1 MVRTGYILRI
11 PRPAQFEIAVDRP
24 SALAVDAEVQR
35 SSRVVWCTSAER
47 SAMNETTNAA
57 PYLRIAAE
65 IRRRIQAG
73 ELRPG
78 DRVPST
84 RGLVQEFGVAMATAT
99 KALATL
105 QQDGVV
111 HSLPGVGTVVGPPP
125 RATKSVRRLRPSDEP
140 L

>member
-1 MVRTGYILRI
+1 
-11 PRPAQFEIAVDRP
+11 
-24 SALAVDAEVQR
+24 
-35 SSRVVWCTSAER
+35 
-47 SAMNETTNAA
+47 MNEATNAA

-65 IRRRIQAG
+65 IRRRIQTG

-125 RATKSVRRLRPSDEP
+125 RATEPPRPWNRVGCTCLSRHTRTTSSCALYSHQLAVRRPPSLAESE
-140 L
+140 